1 MGIPS
6 EGCLKNASWV
16 KSIMV
21 PCHQSLLNP
30 HMYIDMSTTKL
41 TCIKNMAHGSFGF
54 IDLGFYETTEE
65 SKEVYVKRPIVP
77 GRSLLYEACMQT
89 IVRKSLLDIGFPT
102 GAPEVLSLFKLR
114 DGSVCFSM
122 EPVEGSCRFDV
133 YLEELPVASL
143 PRVIIDCLLQM
154 CAMMWH
160 LNSQLGMNHRD
171 VKPSN
176 FLIIEHDAPVSKVL
190 HVEHEIM
197 EISSCYSLTLI
208 DYGFSCLGSTTTQ
221 KADISLSTVYD
232 KTDPCPKE
240 GRDMYLFLALLYVD
254 YHDKLPAT
262 LRGLFESWL
271 EQPGAQ
277 LCRFMRRDKDSSK
290 KWLYFM
296 TGNERI
302 HRFGSTPIRIVKDLQ
317 GFLNHNSS

>member
-16 KSIMV
+16 KSIV
-21 PCHQSLLNP
+21 IPCHHYLLNP
-30 HMYIDMSTTKL
+30 HMYIDLPSTKL
-41 TCIKNMAHGSFGF
+41 TCIKNVDHGSFGF
-54 IDLGFYETTEE
+54 IDLGFYETAEA
-65 SKEVYVKRPIVP
+65 SKEVYVKRPIVT
-77 GRSLLYEACMQT
+77 GRSLFYEACMQA
-89 IVRKSLLDIGFPT
+89 IVRKSLMDIEFPM
-102 GAPEVLSLFKLR
+102 GAPEVISLFKLR

-122 EPVEGSCRFDV
+122 ESVEGACRFDT
-133 YLEELPVASL
+133 YLEELPAVSL
-143 PRVIIDCLLQM
+143 SRVIIDCLLQL

-160 LNSQLGMNHRD
+160 LNGTLGMNHRD

-176 FLIIEHDAPVSKVL
+176 FLIVEHDAPIRKVL
-190 HVEHEIM
+190 HIEHEII
-197 EISSCYSLTLI
+197 EISSYYSLTLI
-208 DYGFSCLGSTTTQ
+208 DYGFSCLGSTSTQ
-221 KADISLSTVYD
+221 KSELSLSTVYD

-240 GRDMYLFLALLYVD
+240 GRDMYLFLSLLYVD

-271 EQPGAQ
+271 EQPGTQ
-277 LCRFMRRDKDSSK
+277 LCRFMRRDKDSAK

-296 TGNERI
+296 TGNEQI

-317 GFLNHNSS
+317 GLLDHA